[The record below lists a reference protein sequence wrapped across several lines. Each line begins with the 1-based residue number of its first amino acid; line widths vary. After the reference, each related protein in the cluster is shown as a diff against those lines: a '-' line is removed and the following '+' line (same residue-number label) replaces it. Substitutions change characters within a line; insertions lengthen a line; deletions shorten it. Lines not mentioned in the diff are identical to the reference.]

1 MEKNIN
7 IEGVTAINW
16 KTEQSN
22 EVAPNIFECIVWE
35 GMAGKRV
42 IVFEFK
48 AGAVFPGLDSHDR
61 GPEQIYVI
69 SGTFNDGVK
78 DYTEGNFIHNPKG
91 TAHIPQ
97 SKGGCVVLVIYP
109 EG

>member
-1 MEKNIN
+1 MNKSIN
-7 IEGVTAINW
+7 LDGVISKNW
-16 KTEQSN
+16 KKEQSI
-22 EVAPNIFECIVWE
+22 EVAPNIFEQVVWE
-35 GMAGKRV
+35 GTNGKKALIYR
-42 IVFEFK
+42 FK
-48 AGAVFPGLDSHDR
+48 AGAVFGLDSHEN

-78 DYTEGNFIHNPKG
+78 DYEEGSFIHNPKG

-97 SKGGCVVLVIYP
+97 SKEGCTVLVLVP